1 MKKHLF
7 PLILIVLSMIAW
19 IIAFPHLPSQ
29 IATHWDL
36 KGNANGYSS
45 RVGAMLS
52 MVGLLVFLYVLF
64 IFLPKI
70 DPKNANY
77 KYFTRGY
84 RIIMNALLFI
94 FFILNLLIILYSLG
108 YPIPMSSLAP
118 FIIGGIF
125 IVLGNFLQTVRT
137 NFFIGIRTPWTLS
150 NDKVWRKTHRFGG
163 KIMFLAGVVI
173 MISALVPQSWM
184 GPIIIVSIVLSV
196 GLPII
201 YSYLLF
207 KKEIDVK

>member
-1 MKKHLF
+1 MKKHIF
-7 PLILIVLSMIAW
+7 PVILIVLSFVAW
-19 IIAFPHLPSQ
+19 IIAFPDLPSQ
-29 IATHWDL
+29 IAIHWDL
-36 KGNANGYSS
+36 KGNANGYAS
-45 RVGAMLS
+45 RLGAMLS
-52 MVGLLVFLYVLF
+52 MEGLLIFLYVMF

-118 FIIGGIF
+118 FIIGAIF

-150 NDKVWRKTHRFGG
+150 NDNVWRKTHRFGG
-163 KIMFLAGVVI
+163 KVMFLAGVVI
-173 MISALVPQSWM
+173 VISALLPQSWM
-184 GPIIIVSIVLSV
+184 EPIIVVSIVLSV

-201 YSYLLF
+201 YSYWLF
-207 KKEIDVK
+207 RKEITPK